1 MRYDHTSLVAL
12 QFTAS
17 PSSGDEIKHFQVNAT
32 DMQVVGFYPST
43 FNDHI
48 CMRVELYG
56 CVPGRLLCCLVIAK
70 ATWLYREWE
79 MISGYIISRARS
91 RRF

>member
-1 MRYDHTSLVAL
+1 MQFVDTSLVAL
-12 QFTAS
+12 QFTVS
-17 PSSGDEIKHFQVNAT
+17 PSSGDEIVHVQVNAT
-32 DMQVVGFYPST
+32 NMQVVGFFPIF
-43 FNDHI
+43 FNEHI

-56 CVPGRLLCCLVIAK
+56 CVPGRLFCCLVNTK